1 MSRVVIPRG
10 PYQKGIRR
18 RREIVDAASRI
29 FARYGYGGSLRQIAN
44 DVGVTPAALA
54 RHFGNK
60 YGLLQAVLNHWED
73 DDDHHFEGAQ
83 GLEYFRRLPGLMN
96 YHTTE
101 PGLIELLLTLSTEAT
116 DPQHPA
122 RDWAVERYQT
132 VVNKGIRYLREATEL
147 GEVGPMDDEQIEIEA
162 RGVFALMDGMQ
173 LQWLLDPSLPV
184 VHMFEA
190 QLSTILERWV
200 RGAKVR
206 TPRTRPARAHGAAVI
221 EPDGAAF
228 IEAAV
233 IEPDEAAVIEE
244 GTGDPAGRALALLA
258 AGRPDRMSALIRCQ
272 ANRRHTGVG
281 TGVEDRK
288 RSPGASP
295 SNSITARASESWL
308 ATITKRPSG
317 EKMSSR
323 GSRPCVG
330 ASSTR
335 SNVPLSTLKRNRA
348 MVSLAAPRLDTST
361 LRPDGEIRIA
371 AAWL

>member
-1 MSRVVIPRG
+1 MAKVVIPRG

-122 RDWAVERYQT
+122 RDWAVERYQG

-147 GEVGPMDDEQIEIEA
+147 GEVGPMDDEQIEIET

-190 QLSTILERWV
+190 QLAKILERWV
-200 RGAKVR
+200 RDATVREPRPLPAPVDGA
-206 TPRTRPARAHGAAVI
+206 TVI
-221 EPDGAAF
+221 EPDGVT
-228 IEAAV
+228 V
-233 IEPDEAAVIEE
+233 IE
-244 GTGDPAGRALALLA
+244 
-258 AGRPDRMSALIRCQ
+258 Q
-272 ANRRHTGVG
+272 
-281 TGVEDRK
+281 
-288 RSPGASP
+288 
-295 SNSITARASESWL
+295 
-308 ATITKRPSG
+308 
-317 EKMSSR
+317 
-323 GSRPCVG
+323 
-330 ASSTR
+330 
-335 SNVPLSTLKRNRA
+335 
-348 MVSLAAPRLDTST
+348 
-361 LRPDGEIRIA
+361 DG
-371 AAWL
+371 

>member
-1 MSRVVIPRG
+1 MARVVIPRG

-60 YGLLQAVLNHWED
+60 YGLLQAVLDHWED
-73 DDDHHFEGAQ
+73 DDAHHFEGAR

-101 PGLIELLLTLSTEAT
+101 PGLIELLLTLATEAT

-132 VVNKGIRYLREATEL
+132 VVNLGIRYLREAKEL
-147 GEVGPMDDEQIEIEA
+147 GEVGPMDDEQIEIES

-184 VHMFEA
+184 VHMFEV
-190 QLSTILERWV
+190 QLNTILERWV
-200 RGAKVR
+200 RGAKVQM
-206 TPRTRPARAHGAAVI
+206 PLIRPLRGDEGTAIEPAGAAAIEPGGVTVI
-221 EPDGAAF
+221 EQ
-228 IEAAV
+228 E
-233 IEPDEAAVIEE
+233 
-244 GTGDPAGRALALLA
+244 TGDVSGRALARCRPR
-258 AGRPDRMSALIRCQ
+258 GRPDRTSASIRRQ

-281 TGVEDRK
+281 TGVDDRK
-288 RSPGASP
+288 LSPGPSS
-295 SNSITARASESWL
+295 SNSITTRASES
-308 ATITKRPSG
+308 
-317 EKMSSR
+317 
-323 GSRPCVG
+323 
-330 ASSTR
+330 
-335 SNVPLSTLKRNRA
+335 
-348 MVSLAAPRLDTST
+348 
-361 LRPDGEIRIA
+361 
-371 AAWL
+371 

>member
-1 MSRVVIPRG
+1 MARVVIPRG

-73 DDDHHFEGAQ
+73 DDAHHFEGAR

-101 PGLIELLLTLSTEAT
+101 PGLIELLLTLATEAT

-132 VVNKGIRYLREATEL
+132 VVNLGIRYLREAREL

-184 VHMFEA
+184 VHMFEV
-190 QLSTILERWV
+190 QLHTILERWV
-200 RGAKVR
+200 CGAKVQ
-206 TPRTRPARAHGAAVI
+206 TPLIRPLRGDEAMAI
-221 EPDGAAF
+221 EPDGAAA
-228 IEAAV
+228 IEAAGAAA
-233 IEPDEAAVIEE
+233 IEQ
-244 GTGDPAGRALALLA
+244 GTGDVSGRALARGGALR
-258 AGRPDRMSALIRCQ
+258 RPDRTSASIRRQ

-281 TGVEDRK
+281 TGVDDRK
-288 RSPGASP
+288 RSPGPSS
-295 SNSITARASESWL
+295 SNSITTRASES
-308 ATITKRPSG
+308 
-317 EKMSSR
+317 
-323 GSRPCVG
+323 
-330 ASSTR
+330 
-335 SNVPLSTLKRNRA
+335 
-348 MVSLAAPRLDTST
+348 
-361 LRPDGEIRIA
+361 
-371 AAWL
+371 

>member
-1 MSRVVIPRG
+1 MARVVIPRG

-73 DDDHHFEGAQ
+73 DDAHHFEGAR

-101 PGLIELLLTLSTEAT
+101 PGLIELLLTLATEAT

-132 VVNKGIRYLREATEL
+132 VVNLGIRYLREAREL
-147 GEVGPMDDEQIEIEA
+147 GEVGPMDDEQIEIES

-173 LQWLLDPSLPV
+173 LQWLLDPSLPG
-184 VHMFEA
+184 VHMFEV
-190 QLSTILERWV
+190 QLNTILERWV
-200 RGAKVR
+200 RGAKVQ
-206 TPRTRPARAHGAAVI
+206 TPLIRPLRGDEAMAI
-221 EPDGAAF
+221 EPDGAAA
-228 IEAAV
+228 IEAASAAA
-233 IEPDEAAVIEE
+233 IEAAGAAAIEQ
-244 GTGDPAGRALALLA
+244 GTGDVSGRALARGRPR
-258 AGRPDRMSALIRCQ
+258 GRPDRTSASIRRQ

-281 TGVEDRK
+281 TGVDDRK
-288 RSPGASP
+288 RSPGPSS
-295 SNSITARASESWL
+295 SNSITTRASES
-308 ATITKRPSG
+308 
-317 EKMSSR
+317 
-323 GSRPCVG
+323 
-330 ASSTR
+330 
-335 SNVPLSTLKRNRA
+335 
-348 MVSLAAPRLDTST
+348 
-361 LRPDGEIRIA
+361 
-371 AAWL
+371 